1 MFKAHVQNMIIIIF
15 HTKFVC
21 YACCLKV
28 DTARPSPEGAQ
39 LLFLFLDTI
48 FKCRLSRLTSY
59 DPVRAVLFRDVVP
72 KVLVGMP
79 RMMMIMRYLCPLR
92 GMNNYIE

>member
-1 MFKAHVQNMIIIIF
+1 MHV
-15 HTKFVC
+15 
-21 YACCLKV
+21 LKG

-39 LLFLFLDTI
+39 LLFPFLYTI

-79 RMMMIMRYLCPLR
+79 RMMMILMRYLCPLR
-92 GMNNYIE
+92 GMNTYVK

>member
-1 MFKAHVQNMIIIIF
+1 VNDDLCVTLK
-15 HTKFVC
+15 T
-21 YACCLKV
+21 YLKV

-39 LLFLFLDTI
+39 LLSLFLYTI

-79 RMMMIMRYLCPLR
+79 HRP
-92 GMNNYIE
+92 